1 MKIDDEYNDLDEEV
15 KSGDEVDPLEG
26 VPTKQD
32 GEEGGS
38 ISELTYNSM
47 VTPPAPVLQTSQRS
61 SELALE
67 LNCMAEKLEVE
78 TKRRAA
84 LENLVK
90 EMQESWRKQK
100 DLFVEKVKD
109 L

>member
-47 VTPPAPVLQTSQRS
+47 VTPPAPVL
-61 SELALE
+61 
-67 LNCMAEKLEVE
+67 
-78 TKRRAA
+78 
-84 LENLVK
+84 
-90 EMQESWRKQK
+90 
-100 DLFVEKVKD
+100 
-109 L
+109 